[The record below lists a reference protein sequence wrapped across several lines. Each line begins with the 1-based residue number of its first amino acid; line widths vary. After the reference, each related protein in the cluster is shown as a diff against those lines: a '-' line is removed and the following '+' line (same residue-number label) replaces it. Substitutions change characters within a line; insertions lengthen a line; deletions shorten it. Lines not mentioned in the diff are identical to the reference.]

1 MLEPNSS
8 PLLVAALVGL
18 LGLAVATDIDQRKI
32 SNKLVVVGLAIG
44 LVGHAWLGG
53 FAALVLAFA
62 GVLVGFLC
70 LLPFYAAGGMG
81 AGDVK
86 LMAMCGAF
94 LGPVYAF
101 VAVVASLVVGGIL
114 GFAWFFW
121 YLNVPE
127 DESPKATEG
136 GALAMSP
143 GNPGKGARSAIPFA
157 VAIGAGTLLTLF
169 SAPYL
174 IKALA

>member
-1 MLEPNSS
+1 MLEPTSS
-8 PLLVAALVGL
+8 PLLVAALIGL

-32 SNKLVVVGLAIG
+32 SNKLVVVGLVIG
-44 LVGHAWLGG
+44 VVGHAGLGG
-53 FAALVLAFA
+53 FGALALAFA

-101 VAVVASLVVGGIL
+101 IAVVASLVVASLIL
-114 GFAWFFW
+114 GRLVIASLIGIRLF
-121 YLNVPE
+121 
-127 DESPKATEG
+127 G
-136 GALAMSP
+136 IR
-143 GNPGKGARSAIPFA
+143 RSLG
-157 VAIGAGTLLTLF
+157 VVGSLLGFL
-169 SAPYL
+169 
-174 IKALA
+174 